1 MGLRLLSQGLLA
13 SPEDRTKTFLP
24 NCRVST
30 HLSVHTL
37 LLLFVPFPVESPYLA
52 LGNAL

>member
-1 MGLRLLSQGLLA
+1 MGLRLFSQGPLA
-13 SPEDRTKTFLP
+13 SPEDRTKAFLP

-37 LLLFVPFPVESPYLA
+37 LQLFVPFPVESPYLA
-52 LGNAL
+52 PGSAL